1 MYAYCQ
7 RVRRTLAEVLS
18 DFSSARIP
26 LDYLL
31 DLVPELRP
39 RQFSIASAA
48 QEGRVYQVAG
58 DVKTWWGFFFFVG
71 FLSSKNIHSHISLLN
86 HFIPTT
92 HETPPGDKIC
102 HVKIA
107 RGTMRPPS
115 SPTTPLIMIGPGTGV
130 APMRGIL
137 ESRIHEGATDNV
149 LFFGCRYRDKDYLY
163 ADEWAARTA
172 EGCLTVF
179 TAFSRDQDHKV
190 YVQDR
195 ILENAVLV
203 WRLIDERGAVVLLCG
218 TSTKMPEQVAYALK
232 RVFMIEGGLDAAE
245 AEQYYA
251 GMEKSGRMQ
260 TETWS

>member
-48 QEGRVYQVAG
+48 QVGRAVHPDQIHLCVAI
-58 DVKTWWGFFFFVG
+58 VKYKTMMRRIRRGVCTKW
-71 FLSSKNIHSHISLLN
+71 LAMLK
-86 HFIPTT
+86 
-92 HETPPGDKIC
+92 PGDKIC

-115 SPTTPLIMIGPGTGV
+115 SPTTPLIMIGP

-179 TAFSRDQDHKV
+179 TAFSRDQVRRGRGRDGFGL